1 MRQQAVLGQSLQHTQ
16 VEGRAADAAAGKGQP
31 DTLAFVAG
39 GTQLLGPARGVD
51 QFAFPLK
58 HVREVHGIGRGRTEA
73 HCSPKFSDFHWRRSS
88 LKTLLPE
95 KCRRN
100 ITQRGAWSNDLAGVG
115 FPQSVAIV
123 PATAAPIRAPDTMRR
138 SMALRFYNT
147 LTQQVEP
154 FTPLDD
160 NVVRMYTCG
169 PTVYNFVH
177 IGNLRTFTFQDI
189 LRRWLR
195 ARGYTLDH
203 VMNITDI
210 EDKIIRSANAAG
222 KPIDEYT
229 AVYAQAFLED
239 TATLRLERPERIV
252 AATKHIE
259 DMVSAIQKLTERGHT
274 YTSEGSVY
282 YRIASFPEY
291 GKLSHNDFS
300 GIRAGARVDVDEYD
314 KDDARDFVLW
324 KAKKEGEPSWET
336 PIGPGRPGWH
346 IECSVMAMKYL
357 GATLDIHTGG
367 VDLTFP
373 HHENEIAQAEG
384 ITGKQFVR
392 FWLHAEHLSIDAQK
406 MSKSLGNFYTLRDLL
421 KEGFAPEAIR
431 YLLASVPYRKKLNF
445 TFEGLKAAA
454 TSIDRLRNYKLRLET
469 GKFPE
474 GTSEKLTVRTA
485 EAVTAFD
492 EALDD
497 DLNTAEALA
506 AAFEYVRD
514 TNTAMDAG
522 EFPAGNV
529 AGALAF
535 LERFDSVFDVL
546 TPSAKQGGLADAEI
560 ETLVA
565 ERTSAKKAR
574 DYARADQIRAQLA
587 AQGVILEDTKEGVRW
602 KRA

>member
-1 MRQQAVLGQSLQHTQ
+1 
-16 VEGRAADAAAGKGQP
+16 
-31 DTLAFVAG
+31 
-39 GTQLLGPARGVD
+39 
-51 QFAFPLK
+51 
-58 HVREVHGIGRGRTEA
+58 
-73 HCSPKFSDFHWRRSS
+73 
-88 LKTLLPE
+88 
-95 KCRRN
+95 
-100 ITQRGAWSNDLAGVG
+100 
-115 FPQSVAIV
+115 
-123 PATAAPIRAPDTMRR
+123 
-138 SMALRFYNT
+138 MALRFYNT

-160 NVVRMYTCG
+160 NIVRMYTCG

-229 AVYAQAFLED
+229 AVYAKAFLED

-252 AATKHIE
+252 AATKHITE
-259 DMVSAIQKLTERGHT
+259 MVEAIQKLTERGHT

-282 YRIASFPEY
+282 YRIATFPEY

-357 GATLDIHTGG
+357 GDTLDIHTGG

-384 ITGKQFVR
+384 ISGKQFVR

-474 GTSEKLTVRTA
+474 GLSDSLTARTA
-485 EAVTAFD
+485 AAVTAFD

-514 TNTAMDAG
+514 TNTAMDSDQ
-522 EFPAGNV
+522 FPVGNV

-535 LERFDSVFDVL
+535 LGRFDSIFDVL
-546 TPSAKQGGLADAEI
+546 RPSAKEGGLADADV